1 MTYGPFITTERLI
14 LRPPVAEDF
23 DAYAD
28 YVADPE
34 AMAMIGGA
42 QVRAV
47 AWRSFMAYA
56 GAWATTGVS
65 MFWVF
70 ERAEDEGGEGRFIGR
85 IGPWAPEGW
94 PGTEVGWGLRTD
106 AQGKGYAMEAAI
118 ACIDFAFEE
127 LGWLNVIHTIDP
139 ANTASQNVATK
150 LGSTNLGQCLL
161 PAPIDKTVERWGQ
174 TREQWMQRR
183 VEI

>member
-1 MTYGPFITTERLI
+1 MTYGPLITTERLI

-28 YVADPE
+28 YVADPV
-34 AMAMIGGA
+34 AMEMIGGA

-65 MFWVF
+65 MFFVF
-70 ERAEDEGGEGRFIGR
+70 ERDDDESEGRFVGR

-94 PGTEVGWGLRTD
+94 PGNEVGWGLRTD
-106 AQGKGYAMEAAI
+106 AHGKGYAMEAAI
-118 ACIDFAFEE
+118 ACMDFAFEE
-127 LGWLNVIHTIDP
+127 LGWEEVIHTIDP
-139 ANTASQNVATK
+139 KNTASQNVARK
-150 LGSTNLGQCLL
+150 LGSHNLGECLL
-161 PAPIDKTVERWGQ
+161 PAPIDKVVDRWGQ
-174 TREQWMQRR
+174 SRSQWMDRR
-183 VEI
+183 AEL